1 MTASR
6 RGRLMG
12 KVEWAIEMAS
22 PARSWFRASSRHD
35 RVTVLVNVG
44 LTLDM
49 RAYTAR
55 MSELKT
61 KPTSQDVAE
70 YLNGVAPEEKR
81 RDGFTLL
88 DMMQRITGEHAVMW
102 GPSIVGFGVYHYK
115 SERSRQEGDWP
126 LVGFSPRKQNLSL
139 YVLAGS
145 PDQEQLLANLGKHK
159 AGVGCL
165 YVKRL
170 SDIDEAV
177 LATLVESSFRHMKQ
191 IHGHEDPR

>member
-1 MTASR
+1 MVAVGFNPRPWT
-6 RGRLMG
+6 
-12 KVEWAIEMAS
+12 
-22 PARSWFRASSRHD
+22 HD
-35 RVTVLVNVG
+35 PLTFSEKTVLHIMERKYS
-44 LTLDM
+44 T
-49 RAYTAR
+49 R

-61 KPTSQDVAE
+61 KPTTQDVAE
-70 YLNGVAPEEKR
+70 YLNGIEPEEKR

-88 DMMQRITGEHAVMW
+88 EMIQRITGEKPIMW

-126 LVGFSPRKQNLSL
+126 LVGFSPRKQSLSL

-145 PDQEQLLANLGKHK
+145 PDQEQLLAKLGKHK

-170 SDIDEAV
+170 SDVDEVV